1 MPHSRA
7 LLRASGHPFKIRP
20 AAEMGGPLTDLST
33 TEVLLLSIKSKHQQ
47 RNKIINAE
55 AANRRSGEA

>member
-1 MPHSRA
+1 
-7 LLRASGHPFKIRP
+7 
-20 AAEMGGPLTDLST
+20 MGGPLTDLST